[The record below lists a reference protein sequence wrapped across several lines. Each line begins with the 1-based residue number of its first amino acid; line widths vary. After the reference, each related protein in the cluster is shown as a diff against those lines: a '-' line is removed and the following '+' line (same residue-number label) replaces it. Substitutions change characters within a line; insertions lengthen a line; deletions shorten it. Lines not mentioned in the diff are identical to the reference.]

1 MKNSVKLGMAALLAF
16 GVSSCKNSDVDF
28 PDYEGG
34 ITAYFAYQYP
44 VRTITLGTD
53 PEQDNSLDNQHKC
66 RITATHGGSY
76 DSRNLSIDIVV
87 DPSLVDNLSLIHI

>member
-1 MKNSVKLGMAALLAF
+1 MNLMKNSVKLGMAALLAF

-44 VRTITLGTD
+44 VRTLTLGTD
-53 PEQDNSLDNQHKC
+53 PEQDNSLD
-66 RITATHGGSY
+66 
-76 DSRNLSIDIVV
+76 
-87 DPSLVDNLSLIHI
+87 LSLIHI